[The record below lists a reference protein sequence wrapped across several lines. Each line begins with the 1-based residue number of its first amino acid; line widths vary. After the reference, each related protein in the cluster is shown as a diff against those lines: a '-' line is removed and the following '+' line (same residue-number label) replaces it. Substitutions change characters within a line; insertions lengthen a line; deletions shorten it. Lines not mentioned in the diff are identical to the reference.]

1 MSRMTECGNL
11 PPAQNNRQPY
21 CPVCDALFSVDRE
34 APNAEEQIDAIFDK
48 LDRIHKL
55 RTAYGRRRR

>member
-11 PPAQNNRQPY
+11 PPAKGRQAY
-21 CPVCDALFSVDRE
+21 CPVCEALVACDGEESSVDV
-34 APNAEEQIDAIFDK
+34 IFDR

-55 RTAYGRRRR
+55 RAAYGRRRR